1 MDRLSRPLEKT
12 NRYTEFVFVQH
23 QHLGAKLCNKKQ
35 KVKGPDRVFVVERE
49 RVHIQSLV
57 GWVDTRYKLDPI
69 FRLSD

>member
-49 RVHIQSLV
+49 REFISNLWLG
-57 GWVDTRYKLDPI
+57 GWALGTSYRDR
-69 FRLSD
+69 